1 MLRFEPQQATDRHV
15 LGMNN
20 EWLSRD
26 SVNASVQ
33 IPVKVIEINFCFL
46 MTCLADAIEKDNF
59 TSAKRMIKELGGWP
73 VMSADWKE
81 DTFSLIE
88 LLRKIRLYTNSPPL
102 MDMYVYDDS
111 KNPTRNILYVRNSVY
126 ICFTIFMRALAWL
139 FPAFFLK
146 IKYIHAN
153 QRWLQIHITR
163 IYFWK

>member
-1 MLRFEPQQATDRHV
+1 
-15 LGMNN
+15 
-20 EWLSRD
+20 
-26 SVNASVQ
+26 
-33 IPVKVIEINFCFL
+33 

-126 ICFTIFMRALAWL
+126 ICLTIFMRALA
-139 FPAFFLK
+139 
-146 IKYIHAN
+146 
-153 QRWLQIHITR
+153 
-163 IYFWK
+163 